1 MVVSAKNVILNTT
14 LDMRAGM
21 DTIKVHVPEQYLR
34 NDHNNLYLNVKRAL
48 DDRQLWSK
56 EVRNATNPLEIT
68 LTKNLVDG
76 YTGDVYL
83 TLSTLEGFK
92 FFFTIKNEKTST
104 QKTYVAKSFYP
115 SETIFINKI
124 PNVELSE
131 INIDEI
137 SGNNKTSATAV
148 ITKEELEKTL
158 FAGVDGKYQNIQNFV
173 EGYYNEEQPYV
184 GTVSTAI
191 EDIAWWGILNPE
203 PDGMWAR
210 WLDKAKMTGSVYSY
224 KGDTTGEQV
233 KLSDAFT
240 AWLMGYP
247 NEDGKLEK
255 NILGRVVREH
265 DDMKKSGVTGG
276 LGEDSIKSI
285 VDEKIEEYKKTVV
298 PPEPSPSVSDDHIKL
313 LITQKLNDI
322 DYYSKVMEQLSDI
335 SLAGFMNDWVKT
347 HKISDSSEPGST
359 FAQFTKMAIENESS
373 HNEFRKMHNDIKEL
387 KRVVKQL
394 ATSANIE
401 NTITIDEE

>member
-21 DTIKVHVPEQYLR
+21 DTIKVHIPEKYLR
-34 NDHNNLYLNVKRAL
+34 NDHNNLYVNVKKAL
-48 DDRQLWSK
+48 DDRQIWSG
-56 EVRNATNPLEIT
+56 EIRNATNPIEIT
-68 LTKNLVDG
+68 LKKNLVDG

-92 FFFTIKNEKTST
+92 FFFTIKSEKSST
-104 QKTYVAKSFYP
+104 TKPYVAKSFYP
-115 SETIFINKI
+115 SDTIFINKI

-131 INIDEI
+131 IDVDEI
-137 SGNNKTSATAV
+137 SGNDKSSAKSV
-148 ITKEELEKTL
+148 ITKEEIEKTL
-158 FAGVDGKYQNIQNFV
+158 FAGVDGKFQNIQNFV
-173 EGYYNEEQPYV
+173 EGYYKNDERYP

-265 DDMKKSGVTGG
+265 DDMKKSGATGG

-285 VDEKIEEYKKTVV
+285 VDSKLEEYKKTV
-298 PPEPSPSVSDDHIKL
+298 PTPKPSLSNEDVNV

-335 SLAGFMNDWVKT
+335 SLSGFMNDWVKT
-347 HKISDSSEPGST
+347 HKIDSSSEPGST
-359 FAQFTKMAIENESS
+359 FAKFTKMAIENESS

-394 ATSANIE
+394 ATAASIE

>member
-34 NDHNNLYLNVKRAL
+34 NDHNNLYVNVKRAL
-48 DDRQLWSK
+48 DDRQMWSK
-56 EVRNATNPLEIT
+56 ELRNATNPIEIT
-68 LTKNLVDG
+68 LPKNLVDG

-92 FFFTIKNEKTST
+92 FFFTIKSEKSSS
-104 QKTYVAKSFYP
+104 QKPYVAKSFYP

-131 INIDEI
+131 IDVDEI
-137 SGNNKTSATAV
+137 SGNDKTSAKAV
-148 ITKEELEKTL
+148 ITKEEIEKTL
-158 FAGVDGKYQNIQNFV
+158 FAGVDGKFQNIQNFV
-173 EGYYNEEQPYV
+173 EGYYNNDERYP

-224 KGDTTGEQV
+224 KGDITGEQV
-233 KLSDAFT
+233 KLSDVFT

-247 NEDGKLEK
+247 NEDDKLEK

-285 VDEKIEEYKKTVV
+285 VDAKIDEYKKTV
-298 PPEPSPSVSDDHIKL
+298 PTTTPSLSREDITLLVS
-313 LITQKLNDI
+313 QKLNDI
-322 DYYSKVMEQLSDI
+322 DYYSKVMEQLSDV
-335 SLAGFMNDWVKT
+335 SLSGFMNQWVKEAKT
-347 HKISDSSEPGST
+347 GDREGKGSVFAVFSEMAIQNEHPANT
-359 FAQFTKMAIENESS
+359 FA
-373 HNEFRKMHNDIKEL
+373 KMHNDIKEL

-394 ATSANIE
+394 ATAASIE

>member
-1 MVVSAKNVILNTT
+1 MVVSAKHVILNTT

-21 DTIKVHVPEQYLR
+21 DTIKVHVPEKYLK
-34 NDHNNLYLNVKRAL
+34 NDHNNLYVNVKRAL
-48 DDRQLWSK
+48 DDRQMWSK
-56 EVRNATNPLEIT
+56 ELRNATNPIEIT
-68 LTKNLVDG
+68 LPKNLVDG

-92 FFFTIKNEKTST
+92 FFFTIKSEKSSS
-104 QKTYVAKSFYP
+104 KKPYVAKSFYP

-131 INIDEI
+131 IDVDEI

-148 ITKEELEKTL
+148 ITKEEIEKTL

-173 EGYYNEEQPYV
+173 EGYYNEEQPYA

-210 WLDKAKMTGSVYSY
+210 WLDKAKMTGNVYSY
-224 KGDTTGEQV
+224 KGDNSGEQV

-255 NILGRVVREH
+255 NILGRIVREH
-265 DDMKKSGVTGG
+265 DDMKKSGATGG

-285 VDEKIEEYKKTVV
+285 VDAKIDEYKKTV
-298 PPEPSPSVSDDHIKL
+298 PTPTPSLSREDITLLVS
-313 LITQKLNDI
+313 QKLNDI
-322 DYYSKVMEQLSDI
+322 DYGSKVMEQLSDV
-335 SLAGFMNDWVKT
+335 SLSGFMNQWVKEAKT
-347 HKISDSSEPGST
+347 GDSDGKGSV
-359 FAQFTKMAIENESS
+359 FAVFSKMAIQNEHPS
-373 HNEFRKMHNDIKEL
+373 NAFAKMHNDIKEL

-394 ATSANIE
+394 ATAANIE
-401 NTITIDEE
+401 NTITLDEE

>member
-21 DTIKVHVPEQYLR
+21 DTIKVHVPEKYLR
-34 NDHNNLYLNVKRAL
+34 NDHNNLYLNVRRAL

-92 FFFTIKNEKTST
+92 FFFTIKSEKSSL
-104 QKTYVAKSFYP
+104 QKPYVAKSFYP
-115 SETIFINKI
+115 SDTIFINKI

-131 INIDEI
+131 IDVDEI
-137 SGNNKTSATAV
+137 SGNDKSSAKAV
-148 ITKEELEKTL
+148 ITKEEIEKTL

-173 EGYYNEEQPYV
+173 EGYYNEETPYA

-210 WLDKAKMTGSVYSY
+210 WLDKATMTGSVCYY
-224 KGDTTGEQV
+224 KDDRNKRV
-233 KLSDAFT
+233 KLSDMFT
-240 AWLMGYP
+240 AWLMQNDNHG
-247 NEDGKLEK
+247 ELEE
-255 NILGRVVREH
+255 NILGRVIREH

-285 VDEKIEEYKKTVV
+285 VDAKIEEYKKTV
-298 PPEPSPSVSDDHIKL
+298 PAPTPSISREDVALLVS
-313 LITQKLNDI
+313 QKLNDI

-347 HKISDSSEPGST
+347 HKISDSSDPGST
-359 FAQFTKMAIENESS
+359 FAQFTKMAIENESPL
-373 HNEFRKMHNDIKEL
+373 NEFRKMHNDIKEL

-394 ATSANIE
+394 ATAANIE

>member
-21 DTIKVHVPEQYLR
+21 DTIKIHVPEQYLR
-34 NDHNNLYLNVKRAL
+34 NDHNNLYLNVIRAL
-48 DDRQLWSK
+48 DDRQIWSK
-56 EVRNATNPLEIT
+56 EIRNATNPIEIT
-68 LTKNLVDG
+68 LKKNLVDG

-92 FFFTIKNEKTST
+92 FFFTIKSEKSSS
-104 QKTYVAKSFYP
+104 QKSYVAKSFYP
-115 SETIFINKI
+115 SETVFINKI

-131 INIDEI
+131 INVDEI
-137 SGNNKTSATAV
+137 SGNDKTSAKAV
-148 ITKEELEKTL
+148 ITKEEIEKTL

-173 EGYYNEEQPYV
+173 EGYYNEEKPYA

-210 WLDKAKMTGSVYSY
+210 WLYNAKMTGSVYSY

-276 LGEDSIKSI
+276 GLGEDSVRSI
-285 VDEKIEEYKKTVV
+285 VDTKLEEYKKTV
-298 PPEPSPSVSDDHIKL
+298 PTPKPSLSNEDVNV
-313 LITQKLNDI
+313 LITQKLNGI

-347 HKISDSSEPGST
+347 HKIDSSSEPGST
-359 FAQFTKMAIENESS
+359 FAQFTKMAIENESP

-394 ATSANIE
+394 ATAASIE
-401 NTITIDEE
+401 NTITLDEE

>member
-68 LTKNLVDG
+68 LQKNLVDG

-92 FFFTIKNEKTST
+92 FFFTIKSEKSSA
-104 QKTYVAKSFYP
+104 QKPYVAKSFYP

-131 INIDEI
+131 IDVDEI

-148 ITKEELEKTL
+148 ITKEEIEKTL

-173 EGYYNEEQPYV
+173 EGYYNEEKPYA
-184 GTVSTAI
+184 GTVYTAI

-276 LGEDSIKSI
+276 LGEESIKSI
-285 VDEKIEEYKKTVV
+285 VDAKI
-298 PPEPSPSVSDDHIKL
+298 D
-313 LITQKLNDI
+313 NI
-322 DYYSKVMEQLSDI
+322 DYYSKVMEQLSDV
-335 SLAGFMNDWVKT
+335 SLAGFMNQWVKEAKT
-347 HKISDSSEPGST
+347 GDREGEGKGSVFAVFSE
-359 FAQFTKMAIENESS
+359 MAIQNE
-373 HNEFRKMHNDIKEL
+373 HPANAFAKMHNDIKEL

-394 ATSANIE
+394 ATAASIE
-401 NTITIDEE
+401 NTITLDE

>member
-34 NDHNNLYLNVKRAL
+34 NDHNNLYVNVKRAL
-48 DDRQLWSK
+48 DDRQMWSK
-56 EVRNATNPLEIT
+56 ELRNATNPIEIT
-68 LTKNLVDG
+68 LPKNLVDG

-92 FFFTIKNEKTST
+92 FFFTIKSEKSSS
-104 QKTYVAKSFYP
+104 QKPYVAKSFYP

-131 INIDEI
+131 IDVDEI
-137 SGNNKTSATAV
+137 SGNDKTSAKAV
-148 ITKEELEKTL
+148 ITKEEIEKTL
-158 FAGVDGKYQNIQNFV
+158 FAGVDGKFQNIQNFV
-173 EGYYNEEQPYV
+173 EGYYNNDERYP

-210 WLDKAKMTGSVYSY
+210 WLDKATMTGSVYRY

-285 VDEKIEEYKKTVV
+285 VDAKIDEYKKTV
-298 PPEPSPSVSDDHIKL
+298 PTPTPSLSREDITLLVS
-313 LITQKLNDI
+313 QKLNDI
-322 DYYSKVMEQLSDI
+322 DYYSKVMEQLSDV
-335 SLAGFMNDWVKT
+335 SLSGFMNQWVKEAKT
-347 HKISDSSEPGST
+347 GDREGEGKGSVFAVFSE
-359 FAQFTKMAIENESS
+359 MAIQNE
-373 HNEFRKMHNDIKEL
+373 HPANAFAKMHNDIKEL

-394 ATSANIE
+394 ATAASIE

>member
-1 MVVSAKNVILNTT
+1 M
-14 LDMRAGM
+14 
-21 DTIKVHVPEQYLR
+21 
-34 NDHNNLYLNVKRAL
+34 NVKRAL

-92 FFFTIKNEKTST
+92 FFFTIKSEKSSA
-104 QKTYVAKSFYP
+104 QKPYVAKSFYP
-115 SETIFINKI
+115 SDTIFINKI

-131 INIDEI
+131 IDVDEI
-137 SGNNKTSATAV
+137 SGNDKSSAKAV
-148 ITKEELEKTL
+148 ITKEEIEKTL

-173 EGYYNEEQPYV
+173 EGYYNNDERYP

-210 WLDKAKMTGSVYSY
+210 WLDKAKMIGSVYSY

-247 NEDGKLEK
+247 DADGKLEK

-285 VDEKIEEYKKTVV
+285 VDAKIDEYKKTV
-298 PPEPSPSVSDDHIKL
+298 PTPTPSLSREDIALLVS
-313 LITQKLNDI
+313 QKLNDI
-322 DYYSKVMEQLSDI
+322 DYYSKVMEQLSDV
-335 SLAGFMNDWVKT
+335 SLSGFVNHWVKEAST
-347 HKISDSSEPGST
+347 GTREGEGKGSVFAVFSEMALQNEHPSNA
-359 FAQFTKMAIENESS
+359 FA
-373 HNEFRKMHNDIKEL
+373 KMHNDIKEL

-394 ATSANIE
+394 VTAANIE
-401 NTITIDEE
+401 NTITLDEE

>member
-1 MVVSAKNVILNTT
+1 MVVSAKNIILNTT

-34 NDHNNLYLNVKRAL
+34 NDHNTLYLNVKRAL
-48 DDRQLWSK
+48 DDRQLLSK

-68 LTKNLVDG
+68 LKKNLVDG

-92 FFFTIKNEKTST
+92 FFFTIKSEKSSA
-104 QKTYVAKSFYP
+104 QKPYVAKSFYP

-131 INIDEI
+131 IDVDEI

-148 ITKEELEKTL
+148 ITKEEIEKTL
-158 FAGVDGKYQNIQNFV
+158 FAGVNGKYQNIQNFV
-173 EGYYNEEQPYV
+173 EGYYNEEQPYA
-184 GTVSTAI
+184 GTVYTAI

-210 WLDKAKMTGSVYSY
+210 WLDKATMTGSVYSY

-247 NEDGKLEK
+247 NKDGKLEK
-255 NILGRVVREH
+255 NILGRVIREH
-265 DDMKKSGVTGG
+265 DDMKKSGANGG

-285 VDEKIEEYKKTVV
+285 VDAKIEEYKKTAPTPTPALSREDVTLL
-298 PPEPSPSVSDDHIKL
+298 VS
-313 LITQKLNDI
+313 QKLNDI
-322 DYYSKVMEQLSDI
+322 NYYSKVMEQLSDV
-335 SLAGFMNDWVKT
+335 SLSGFVNYWVKEAST
-347 HKISDSSEPGST
+347 GTREGEGKGSVFAVFSEMALQNEHPANA
-359 FAQFTKMAIENESS
+359 FA
-373 HNEFRKMHNDIKEL
+373 KMHNDIKEL

-401 NTITIDEE
+401 NTITLDEE

>member
-34 NDHNNLYLNVKRAL
+34 NDHNNLYVNVKRAL
-48 DDRQLWSK
+48 DDRQMWSK
-56 EVRNATNPLEIT
+56 ELRNATNPIEIT
-68 LTKNLVDG
+68 LPKNLVDG

-92 FFFTIKNEKTST
+92 FFFTIKSEKSSS
-104 QKTYVAKSFYP
+104 QKPYVAKSFYP

-131 INIDEI
+131 IDVDEI
-137 SGNNKTSATAV
+137 SGNDKTSAKAV
-148 ITKEELEKTL
+148 ITKEEIEKTL
-158 FAGVDGKYQNIQNFV
+158 FAGVDGKFQNIQNFV
-173 EGYYNEEQPYV
+173 EGYYNNDERYP

-224 KGDTTGEQV
+224 KGDITGEQV
-233 KLSDAFT
+233 KLSDVFT

-285 VDEKIEEYKKTVV
+285 VDAKIDEYKKTV
-298 PPEPSPSVSDDHIKL
+298 PTTTPSLSREDITLLVS
-313 LITQKLNDI
+313 QKLNDI
-322 DYYSKVMEQLSDI
+322 DYYSKVMEQLSDV
-335 SLAGFMNDWVKT
+335 SLSGFMNQWVKEAKT
-347 HKISDSSEPGST
+347 GDREGKGSVFAVFSEMAIQNEHPANT
-359 FAQFTKMAIENESS
+359 FA
-373 HNEFRKMHNDIKEL
+373 KMHNDIKEL

-394 ATSANIE
+394 ATAASIE

>member
-21 DTIKVHVPEQYLR
+21 DTIKVHIPEKYLR
-34 NDHNNLYLNVKRAL
+34 NDHNTLYANVKRAL
-48 DDRQLWSK
+48 DDQQIWSK
-56 EVRNATNPLEIT
+56 ELRNATNPIEIT
-68 LTKNLVDG
+68 LAKPVVDG

-83 TLSTLEGFK
+83 TLSTLEDFK
-92 FFFTIKNEKTST
+92 FFFTIKSEKSSSS
-104 QKTYVAKSFYP
+104 KSYNLKSFYP
-115 SETIFINKI
+115 SDTVFINKI

-131 INIDEI
+131 IDIDEI
-137 SGNNKTSATAV
+137 SGNDKSSAKTV

-158 FAGVDGKYQNIQNFV
+158 FARVDGKYQNIQNFV
-173 EGYYNEEQPYV
+173 EGYYNNDERYP
-184 GTVSTAI
+184 GTVITAI

-203 PDGMWAR
+203 PDGMWVR
-210 WLDKAKMTGSVYSY
+210 WLDNAKMTGSVYSY

-233 KLSDAFT
+233 KLSDVFT

-247 NEDGKLEK
+247 NEDRKLEK

-285 VDEKIEEYKKTVV
+285 VDAKLEEYKKTV
-298 PPEPSPSVSDDHIKL
+298 PTPTPSLSREDITLLVS
-313 LITQKLNDI
+313 QKLNDI

-394 ATSANIE
+394 ATAANIE